1 MHPRKFTWGVKS
13 WKLGLGEN
21 VCRGWGD
28 RRGEV
33 KEEGE
38 DVKALRRKG
47 TQGSFGAPTF
57 QPPTMQFYFFG
68 QNQKPSQ
75 TS

>member
-1 MHPRKFTWGVKS
+1 MAPTQVYVGGQELE
-13 WKLGLGEN
+13 LGLGEN

-33 KEEGE
+33 KEKE
-38 DVKALRRKG
+38 DVKALRKG
-47 TQGSFGAPTF
+47 THPHFSPKPCNSIFC
-57 QPPTMQFYFFG
+57 

-75 TS
+75 TSEPL